1 MEDIV
6 AKRKKMRW
14 RQTGS
19 MGIQLATAIFCM
31 LPLYTSSTGDIRH
44 HGISRARG
52 WRAGVQPSADVT
64 ANNTVSNITAQ
75 LGGTAYLHCLVGHL
89 SERGQVSWI
98 RKRDWHILSS
108 GKFTYTNDERFQS
121 ESHVSTQIDRID
133 RSDTTTSLDT
143 KRETSL
149 TLPEEMTEGPILPI
163 KDRVLHGEGSED
175 WTLQIKFV
183 QKRDNGTYECQ
194 VSTRTGIVSHY
205 VRLQIVVPE
214 AFILG
219 SGEHHV
225 DMGSVIHLICIVE
238 KSPTPPQYVFWY
250 HNDRMINYDATR
262 GGITVETEPG
272 ARTQSRLTVRGATLK
287 DSGNYTCS
295 ASNTEPASIHVFVSE
310 GSNKMA
316 AILRRNTSAIHGIT
330 TSGTC
335 LLLLTS
341 ILLHFGLR

>member
-1 MEDIV
+1 M
-6 AKRKKMRW
+6 MRW
-14 RQTGS
+14 RLAGG
-19 MGIQLATAIFCM
+19 MGIPLAIAVFCT
-31 LPLYTSSTGDIRH
+31 LPLFTSSTGDIRH
-44 HGISRARG
+44 HGASRARG
-52 WRAGVQPSADVT
+52 WRSGIQPSADVT
-64 ANNTVSNITAQ
+64 ANNSVSNVTAQ

-108 GKFTYTNDERFQS
+108 GKFTYTNDERFQ
-121 ESHVSTQIDRID
+121 
-133 RSDTTTSLDT
+133 
-143 KRETSL
+143 
-149 TLPEEMTEGPILPI
+149 
-163 KDRVLHGEGSED
+163 VLHGEGSED

-225 DMGSVIHLICIVE
+225 DLGSVIHLICIVE

-330 TSGTC
+330 SSATC
-335 LLLLTS
+335 LLLLS
-341 ILLHFGLR
+341 SALLHFGLR